1 MLLNELREKNGL
13 KVNENDIK
21 NSQKKAFIEVLK
33 TSKIPYREFKI
44 NAFDEKTIAELFL
57 LFISETILMAK
68 LTKVN
73 AFDQPAVEKV
83 KILTK
88 KFLT

>member
-1 MLLNELREKNGL
+1 
-13 KVNENDIK
+13 
-21 NSQKKAFIEVLK
+21 
-33 TSKIPYREFKI
+33 
-44 NAFDEKTIAELFL
+44 
-57 LFISETILMAK
+57 MAK
-68 LTKVN
+68 LMKVN